1 MGIGGKWGNIGKSWI
16 VLRESGN
23 LLEKLG
29 KHGIYA
35 GYLCLPGRSI
45 ILGTA

>member
-1 MGIGGKWGNIGKSWI
+1 MFCRKMGYGELGYWKNMGIGGKWGNIGKSWI

-29 KHGIYA
+29 KTWY
-35 GYLCLPGRSI
+35 
-45 ILGTA
+45 